1 MSLEICRQLV
11 GREYVLSGFCAAPQ
25 NHWRSRESRAPSPRP
40 VGPAAKPAPRCRRLG
55 LGRPPQRRRPGRAS
69 SRRPRHAARLGQ
81 RPQIGFAEN
90 HRATPRRWCL
100 LADVLPPPRCCLR
113 RLPRA
118 VNGRATRRRAAAK
131 GHPGTMAEPR
141 PNDRSG
147 RQPSKIMLGFQGA
160 QPVGRWRQPV
170 PASCT
175 VVLKGR
181 FLWQPFSEDA
191 KFERSEEP

>member
-90 HRATPRRWCL
+90 HRAYATPLVPPGRR
-100 LADVLPPPRCCLR
+100 LAPSPVLPAAVAQGCQ
-113 RLPRA
+113 RA
-118 VNGRATRRRAAAK
+118 GDEKKGGRQRTPGHNGRTTAQRPERQATIENNAGIPRSAARWPLAATRTGLLYRGLEREIFVA
-131 GHPGTMAEPR
+131 TV
-141 PNDRSG
+141 
-147 RQPSKIMLGFQGA
+147 LGG
-160 QPVGRWRQPV
+160 
-170 PASCT
+170 C
-175 VVLKGR
+175 
-181 FLWQPFSEDA
+181 
-191 KFERSEEP
+191 

>member
-1 MSLEICRQLV
+1 MSCQGFAQRHKTIGGHANPGRHRHGPSDLRPSLPRAVGAWALV
-11 GREYVLSGFCAAPQ
+11 GRHSAGDLGGRHPAAPGTP
-25 NHWRSRESRAPSPRP
+25 HASASDPRS
-40 VGPAAKPAPRCRRLG
+40 G
-55 LGRPPQRRRPGRAS
+55 
-69 SRRPRHAARLGQ
+69 SRRT
-81 RPQIGFAEN
+81 IGL
-90 HRATPRRWCL
+90 TLCRWCL

-118 VNGRATRRRAAAK
+118 VNGRATRRAAAK
-131 GHPGTMAEPR
+131 GDPGTMAEPR

-147 RQPSKIMLGFQGA
+147 RQTSKIMLGFQGA